1 MKKQQGRVKNIM
13 LAVLLVVALLS
24 ASTQTLWGGPVAADE
39 VTLEDIV
46 APESGYNKVV
56 HYEFKDEY
64 NLGKDSCGNFDLV
77 AKNVAIDPINGGVAL
92 KDNGMLYAPALD
104 EGVGDEYTDFS
115 DLIKGS
121 FSVSFRAYLRNN
133 SGGANYLVSTGSYGS
148 HFTMNWAYGGFGM
161 CFGENQNTDFMN
173 DGSKDMLTGEFA
185 WYRVNVVYDESAMTA
200 TMTATREGDEDYSFT
215 MSKELSQK
223 ITFGGNSRYSFT
235 IGAQSHLGGWD
246 DGWVSAELGDGTT
259 GAPNISDF
267 RLYSGVIDDAEIA
280 KIKAYDETNAAGV
293 KTYEKNPLASYPF
306 ADIDSVGKD
315 AMGNVNLVLKSNSA
329 DDYAL
334 ENGELTLKNG
344 NLLYAE
350 NLGNG
355 KDIADYLD
363 TFTIAFD
370 VKMAN
375 PGGGEFDILST
386 GKYGEAL
393 RITRN
398 GNNLNFYVGGNG
410 TNQWKENVFLDNEWQ
425 TIIVTGSISDKYMA
439 IYVNCP
445 GDTQATLIA
454 SVSGAEGLALA
465 NYCSLTFGGDSRFGN
480 EESNLS
486 NPTLRNIRIFDFA
499 FGSAQANQYLSAGKV
514 EVEATPMET
523 LKKVST
529 TLKIDPSMSED
540 DILAC
545 DLPTTAQVVNAAG
558 NTVDARIVWNNVE
571 KGKYSAKVTGFLIG
585 SAINN
590 QKNVEVELTI
600 PYVFGDEYK
609 QEIKPLVW
617 YEFKDADNIGKD
629 SMGNFDL
636 LLGGNAIVK
645 HNTEE
650 GYVEFERANA
660 SYLYAPA
667 IYGSSDWSD
676 MLKGGYTFS
685 YTVKAD
691 NTIGDGSYYAVT
703 TGTYGE
709 SFLIYGCYS
718 GFEVIYSAGGAGT
731 HKLRFETGSYADQWV
746 TITVTVDPT
755 TSMCGFYINGTLFA
769 EREIGDYQGFSADGL
784 YSFVIGGQAT
794 VNNNDGTQFFEGAI
808 ADVKVYDYVLSAD
821 NVKDMYESSTF
832 TSVPTYETVEK
843 VEVDTTD
850 VDLVL
855 SGNNTVEDILASLPA
870 TVTVTSNDGHTETCP
885 VIWLGRVGDVI
896 KGYVQGCSW
905 ANTGSQMA
913 TVKLYYVVEFE
924 DVSNGS
930 FTDIK
935 VNGTDYKNAALLVGE
950 NATVTFKVVPNGG
963 YKVASVVCNG
973 ERLETNENGL
983 YTVSVADYGKIVAY
997 ISAEEYKITYVL
1009 NNGEDDEEQIYGYGE
1024 DVELATYFTKD
1035 GYTFA
1040 GWYLNADFSGEKVT
1054 TIDSTNPANIT
1065 LYAKWIAEGTADPG
1079 DDGNDDNKNDSNTPS
1094 DPADNDNSGS
1104 SAVVIVVVV
1113 VVVVAA
1119 VAVAVFFFMK
1129 KRVNR

>member
-1 MKKQQGRVKNIM
+1 M
-13 LAVLLVVALLS
+13 LVVALLS

-77 AKNVAIDPINGGVAL
+77 AKNVAIDSINGGVAL
-92 KDNGMLYAPALD
+92 KDNGMLYAPALTD
-104 EGVGDEYTDFS
+104 VVADEYTDFS
-115 DLIKGS
+115 DLVKGS
-121 FSVSFRAYLRNN
+121 FSVSFRAYLCNVN
-133 SGGANYLVSTGSYGS
+133 GGGHYLITTGTYGSSFTLDWAYSGLGS
-148 HFTMNWAYGGFGM
+148 HFGNG
-161 CFGENQNTDFMN
+161 Q
-173 DGSKDMLTGEFA
+173 SKDFQNIFTNDFA
-185 WYRVNVVYDESAMTA
+185 WYRVNYIYNESDMTI
-200 TMTATREGDEDYSFT
+200 TVTATREGDDAFSYEGKMDLT
-215 MSKELSQK
+215 QK
-223 ITFGGNSRYSFT
+223 ITFGGTSNYSFT

-246 DGWVSAELGDGTT
+246 AQHTTGAKGDGTT
-259 GAPNISDF
+259 IAPNISDF

-280 KIKAYDETNAAGV
+280 NIKAYDEANATGA

-306 ADIDSVGKD
+306 ANIDSVGKD

-329 DDYAL
+329 DDYSL

-363 TFTIAFD
+363 TFTFAFD

-375 PGGGEFDILST
+375 PGGGEFDILSA

-393 RITRN
+393 RVTRN
-398 GNNLNFYVGGNG
+398 GNHLNFYVGGGKNE
-410 TNQWKENVFLDNEWQ
+410 WKENVFLDNEWQ
-425 TIIVTGSISDKYMA
+425 TVIVTGSVSDKYMA
-439 IYVNCP
+439 IYVNRP
-445 GDTQATLIA
+445 GDTQATLVA
-454 SVSGAEGLALA
+454 SVSGVDGLALA
-465 NYCSLTFGGDSRFGN
+465 NNCCLTFGGDSKFGGEDLN
-480 EESNLS
+480 HS
-486 NPTLRNIRIFDFA
+486 NPTLRNIQIFDFA
-499 FGSAQANQYLSAGKV
+499 FGSAQANQYLSTGKV
-514 EVEATPMET
+514 EVEATPMEA
-523 LKKVST
+523 LKMVTT
-529 TLKIDPSMSED
+529 TLKVDFSMSEE

-545 DLPTTAQVVNAAG
+545 DLPKTAQVVNAAG
-558 NTVDARIVWNNVE
+558 NTVEARIVWTKVE
-571 KGKYSAKVTGFLIG
+571 KGKYSAKVTGFLLG
-585 SAINN
+585 SAVNN
-590 QKNVEVELTI
+590 QQNVVVELTV
-600 PYVFGDEYK
+600 PYIFGDEYK

-617 YEFKDADNIGKD
+617 YEFKDANNIGKD

-636 LLGGNAIVK
+636 LLGGNGNVT
-645 HNTEE
+645 HNAEE
-650 GYVEFERANA
+650 GYVQFERANA

-691 NTIGDGSYYAVT
+691 NSIGDGSYYAVT
-703 TGTYGE
+703 TGTYGK

-718 GFEVIYSAGGAGT
+718 GFEVIYSAGGASS
-731 HKLRFETGSYADQWV
+731 HKLRFETGSYADRWV

-755 TSMCGFYINGTLFA
+755 TSLCGFYINGTLFA
-769 EREIGDYQGFSADGL
+769 EREIGDYRGFSADSL

-794 VNNNDGTQFFEGAI
+794 VIGNDGTQFFEGAI

-821 NVKDMYESSTF
+821 NVKDMYENSTF

-870 TVTVTSNDGHTETCP
+870 TVTVTSNDGNTETCP
-885 VIWLGRVGDVI
+885 VIWLGRDGNVI

-913 TVKLYYVVEFE
+913 TVKLDYVVDFE
-924 DVSNGS
+924 DVSNGQ

-935 VNGTDYKNAALLVGE
+935 VNGTDYKDAALPVGE
-950 NATVTFKVVPNGG
+950 DATVTFKVVPNGG

-973 ERLETNENGL
+973 EKLEPNNGL
-983 YTVSVADYGKIVAY
+983 YTVSVADYSKIVAY

-1054 TIDSTNPANIT
+1054 TIDSTNPENVT
-1065 LYAKWIAEGTADPG
+1065 LYAKWIAEGTTDPG
-1079 DDGNDDNKNDSNTPS
+1079 DKGDEGDNANKNDPGTPN

-1104 SAVVIVVVV
+1104 SAVVIVVVA

-1119 VAVAVFFFMK
+1119 AAVVVIILMK
-1129 KRVNR
+1129 KRGNR